1 MKNVVFWTVCILFGL
16 IHTSVR
22 GQNSPDKVVLAKSS
36 WVQQKMD
43 SMTLDEKIGQ
53 LLMLRAHSDK
63 GKAHEDQVR
72 SYIKKY
78 HVGSLCFFQGTP
90 KKQAMLT
97 NEYQKLSK
105 IPLIIAMDAEWGLG
119 MRMPK
124 STISYP
130 RQLTLGA
137 ISDNKAIYDM
147 GIRIAYELKRLGVHL
162 SFSPVADVNNNPKNP
177 VINNRSFGENRYN
190 VASKS
195 IEYMRGLQDAG
206 IIACAKHFPGHGDTD
221 KDSHYSLPVITH
233 SRKRL
238 DSIELY
244 PFQTMIER
252 GVKSVMVAHLH
263 VPSLDNRPNRPSTL
277 SKATVQGLLKDEMGF
292 KGLTI
297 TDAME
302 MEGVTKQF
310 ASGQAEAE
318 AIMAGNDILCLPVNL
333 PKVIFYIKKYIKEGK
348 IPMSQIDESVRK
360 ILGAKFDLGFYAT
373 PQVLLNDLD
382 KDLNSFEGL
391 STKGLLFEKAITLV
405 HDHNNSIPF
414 RNLKSKSY
422 ATIAI
427 GSNTISPFQK
437 RVETYVAARHF
448 NLSHKSTGDQKA
460 KVKKAV
466 KSYDRIIVSLQDMSK
481 YAHKNFGLNKA
492 TIAFIKD
499 LASTKEVILVVFGS
513 PYSLKYFENISTI
526 VMSYT
531 DDKIM
536 QDKTAQA
543 LFGAIDIRGR
553 LPVGASQNILYGQG
567 IQRSGIQRLGY
578 GMPEEVGMYS
588 DSLAQIEELVQK
600 MIKTKA
606 APGCQILVARKG
618 KVVYHRAFG
627 TKDYK
632 AQNKVELS
640 DVYDVASITKIAAGT
655 IGVMKLDNEQRV
667 NLHGTLRPYFTQLDT
682 SNKKDLIIHDILSHH
697 AGLVGWIPFYTK
709 TIDVKTRRKKKVLDT
724 YYRSVSQDSFSI
736 PVAEN
741 LFLRSDYVDTIWQ
754 QIIASDLRKNNR
766 YKYSDL
772 GFYFAKRIIE
782 KTTNMPMDAYLKET
796 YYSPLGLRRTGYNP
810 RQFVP
815 LEAIVPTE
823 KDNYFRNQVLR
834 GYVHDMGAAMM
845 GGVSGHAGLFTN
857 SYELAVIMQM
867 LLNEGNYGG
876 QHFLNKEIVKKY
888 TTRHPRSTRRGIGF
902 DMKEL
907 DANKYLN
914 MSELASESTFG
925 HLGFT
930 GTCAFVDP
938 EQDLV
943 YILLSNRTFPTMKNN
958 KFGRKNYRPRIQSI
972 IYNSIKPT
980 VCLP

>member
-1 MKNVVFWTVCILFGL
+1 MKNTLFLTMMALLGICQTPVV
-16 IHTSVR
+16 
-22 GQNSPDKVVLAKSS
+22 GQSSPDKVALEKSS
-36 WVQQKMD
+36 WVKQHLD
-43 SMTLDEKIGQ
+43 SMSLDEKIGQ

-63 GKAHEDQVR
+63 GKVHENLVR

-119 MRMPK
+119 MRMSK

-137 ISDNKAIYDM
+137 IPDNKAIYEM
-147 GIRIAYELKRLGVHL
+147 GTRIAYELKRLGVHL

-221 KDSHYSLPVITH
+221 MDSHHSLPIIPH
-233 SRKRL
+233 SRQRL

-244 PFQTMIER
+244 PFKTMIDR

-277 SKATVQGLLKDEMGF
+277 SKATIQGLLKDEMGF
-292 KGLTI
+292 QGLTI

-318 AIMAGNDILCLPVNL
+318 AIMAGNDILCLPVNI

-360 ILGAKFDLGFYAT
+360 ILSAKFDLGFYAT
-373 PQVLLNDLD
+373 PQILLNDLD
-382 KDLNSFEGL
+382 KDLNSPEGL
-391 STKGLLFEKAITLV
+391 ATKALLFEKAITLV
-405 HDHNNSIPF
+405 NDEKNIIPL
-414 RNLKSKSY
+414 RELTSKTY

-427 GSNTISPFQK
+427 GTKTISPFQK
-437 RVETYVAARHF
+437 RVETYVTARHF
-448 NLSHKSTGDQKA
+448 NLDHNSSFDQKK
-460 KVKKAV
+460 KVKTDIKP
-466 KSYDRIIVSLQDMSK
+466 YDRIIISIEDMSK
-481 YAHKNFGLNKA
+481 YTHKNFGLSKS
-492 TIAFIKD
+492 TISFVHDIAKIQ
-499 LASTKEVILVVFGS
+499 EVILVVFGS
-513 PYSLKYFENISTI
+513 PYSLKYFQDIPTV

-531 DDKIM
+531 DDKTM

-543 LFGAIDIRGR
+543 IFGASDIRGR
-553 LPVGASQNILYGQG
+553 LPVGASKKIIYGQG
-567 IQRSGIQRLGY
+567 VQRMGIQRLGY
-578 GMPEEVGMYS
+578 GTPEEVGMYS
-588 DSLAQIEELVQK
+588 DSLAQIEELVKK

-606 APGCQILVARKG
+606 APGCQILVAKDG

-627 TKDYK
+627 TQDYK
-632 AQNKVELS
+632 AQNKVKLN
-640 DVYDVASITKIAAGT
+640 DVYDVASITKVAAGT
-655 IGVMKLDNEQRV
+655 LGIMKLDDEQKV
-667 NLHGTLRPYFTQLDT
+667 NLQGTLRPYFTQLDT
-682 SNKKDLIIHDILSHH
+682 SNKKDLVIHDILAHH

-709 TIDVKTRRKKKVLDT
+709 TIDIKTRRKKKVLDT
-724 YYRSVSQDSFSI
+724 YYRTVRQDSFSI

-741 LFLRSDYVDTIWQ
+741 LYLRNDYVDTIWQ

-772 GFYFAKRIIE
+772 GFYFAKRIVE
-782 KTTNMPMDAYLKET
+782 KTTNLPLDVYLNET

-823 KDNYFRNQVLR
+823 KDNYFRNQVLH
-834 GYVHDMGAAMM
+834 GYVHDMGAAML

-867 LLNEGNYGG
+867 LLNGGNYGG
-876 QHFLNKEIVKKY
+876 KHFLNKEIVKKY

-907 DANKYLN
+907 NVSKYLN
-914 MSELASESTFG
+914 MSELASESAFG

-938 EQDLV
+938 KYDMI
-943 YILLSNRTFPTMKNN
+943 YILLSNRTFPSMKNN